1 MDVGPVAIVTGAGSG
16 IGRATAVM
24 LSRRGW
30 RLVLAGRR
38 EERLTET
45 AEMLAGE
52 SAVVEA
58 DVGDLAEAAEIVD
71 AAVERFGRVDALV
84 NNAGW
89 APLAPIEKTGGEL
102 LEEVFAVNALG
113 PAAAISR
120 AWPVFQKQK
129 SGCVVNIST
138 MGTADPF
145 PGFFAYAAAKTAVE
159 SMVRS
164 CVVEGKKIGVRAF
177 AVAPGAVETEILRA
191 NFSEKVLPG
200 SRCLKA
206 EQVAAVIVGC
216 VCGERDGD
224 NGKVIYLPSP

>member
-1 MDVGPVAIVTGAGSG
+1 MEGGPVAIVTGAGSG

-24 LSRRGW
+24 LSARGW

-45 AEMLAGE
+45 AQLLSGP
-52 SAVVEA
+52 AVVVVA
-58 DVGDLAEAAEIVD
+58 DVGDLAEAAGIVD
-71 AAVERFGRVDALV
+71 AAVERFGQVDALV

-89 APLAPIEKTGGEL
+89 APLASIEQTGGEM

-120 AWPVFQKQK
+120 AWPVFQRQK
-129 SGCVVNIST
+129 SGCVVNVST

-164 CVVEGKKIGVRAF
+164 CAVEGKKIGVRAF
-177 AVAPGAVETEILRA
+177 AVAPGAVETEILRS
-191 NFSEKVLPG
+191 NFSEKVLP
-200 SRCLKA
+200 SRKCLKA
-206 EQVAAVIVGC
+206 EDVAAVIVTC
-216 VCGERDGD
+216 VCGGRDGD
-224 NGKVIYLPSP
+224 NAKVIYLPSP

>member
-1 MDVGPVAIVTGAGSG
+1 MEPSPVAIVTGAGSG

-24 LSRRGW
+24 LSARGW

-45 AEMLAGE
+45 AEMLTGA
-52 SAVVEA
+52 AVVVVA
-58 DVGDLAEAAEIVD
+58 DVGDLAEAAGIVD

-89 APLAPIEKTGGEL
+89 APLTPIEKTGGEM

-129 SGCVVNIST
+129 SGCVVNVST

-191 NFSEKVLPG
+191 NFSEKVLP
-200 SRCLKA
+200 SRKCLKA
-206 EQVAAVIVGC
+206 EDVAAVITAC
-216 VCGERDGD
+216 VLGERDGD